1 MDLELLREEIL
12 RTDMEII
19 DLISRRTDLAE
30 QVGRKKIED
39 GLPIR
44 NVAVEKKVVNRYRD
58 AAESSG
64 ISPDTLEKIAKALI
78 QEAVDREALVTPH
91 NSVKKEISIIGGG
104 GKMGMW
110 MANTLSSDGHTIK
123 LIDPSLHNGL
133 TIEDASSSDV
143 IIISIPM
150 DVTEGVLE
158 QLNDICRDDALIF
171 DLTSLK
177 TPISKILKSMAKRK
191 KVCSLHPMFGPSARS
206 MYGRNLI
213 ICDCGNADA
222 IAEAQELFK
231 NKGGDIRTMD
241 IDDHDRYMSY
251 VLGLSHAV
259 NIAFFT
265 VLDRSGIS
273 YQDMCTVASTTFR
286 KNMETNE
293 SVALEDPKLYY
304 EIQHSNAFRDKLWDD
319 FSKAVKDI
327 KDASIDNDSSE
338 FIKIMD
344 AGREYFSR

>member
-30 QVGRKKIED
+30 QVGRNKMEN

-44 NVAVEKKVVNRYRD
+44 NIAVEEKVVRRYRD

-64 ISPDTLEKIAKALI
+64 INPDTLEKVARALI
-78 QEAVDREALVTPH
+78 QEAVDREAQVPSH
-91 NSVKKEISIIGGG
+91 DSMRKEISIIGGG
-104 GKMGMW
+104 GKMGKW
-110 MANTLSSDGHTIK
+110 MSDLLKIDGHTIK
-123 LIDPSLHNGL
+123 AIDPVLDNGL
-133 TIEDASSSDV
+133 TIEDADTSDIV
-143 IIISIPM
+143 IISVPIEM
-150 DVTEGVLE
+150 TENVLE
-158 QLNDICRDDALIF
+158 RIDEICKKDALVF

-177 TPISKILKSMAKRK
+177 TPISHKLEELAKKRK
-191 KVCSLHPMFGPSARS
+191 ICSLHPMFGPSAKS

-213 ICDCGNADA
+213 ICDCGNISAVN
-222 IAEAQELFK
+222 EAKDLFK
-231 NKGGDIRTMD
+231 NKGGDIRIMAL
-241 IDDHDRYMSY
+241 DDHDKYMSY

-265 VLDRSGIS
+265 VLDRSGIT
-273 YQDMCTVASTTFR
+273 YKDMCTVASTTFR

-304 EIQHSNAFRDKLWDD
+304 EIQHSNAFRDSMWKE
-319 FSKAVKDI
+319 FSIAVEDI
-327 KDASIDNDSSE
+327 KNASKDEDPSR

-344 AGREYFSR
+344 AGRDYFS